1 MLSVIKLRL
10 TLKGLCIKEMPYLT
24 FQAKEAVVESEN
36 IVAYVDEVH
45 SVSTEE
51 SNPLPYFRHLDIL

>member
-1 MLSVIKLRL
+1 
-10 TLKGLCIKEMPYLT
+10 MPYLT